1 MAILIRNTSTF
12 NYSWDGIYVNA
23 GVDLDVT
30 GWDLSGVLKNPEFIK
45 LINDPNSGILVVD
58 TTNVTATNG
67 QVTGANALQALSV
80 EPNVRTINGLN
91 GDVLI
96 STATLST
103 KTVQINGINEN
114 VVFESDLSNANS
126 NLDINAGYF

>member
-1 MAILIRNTSTF
+1 MAILLRNASTS
-12 NYSWDGIYVNA
+12 NYSWDGIHVNA

-30 GWDLSGVLKNPEFIK
+30 GWDLSGVLKNIEFIK
-45 LINDPNSGILVVD
+45 LVNNSTSGISVID
-58 TTNVTATNG
+58 TSNVAVANG
-67 QVTGANALQALSV
+67 QVTGTNALQALSV

-96 STATLST
+96 STATLAT
-103 KTVQINGINEN
+103 KTVQINGINEK
-114 VVFESDLSNANS
+114 VVFESDLANVNS

>member
-1 MAILIRNTSTF
+1 VAILLRNASTS
-12 NYSWDGIYVNA
+12 NYSWDGIHVNA

-30 GWDLSGVLKNPEFIK
+30 GWDLSGVLKNIEFIK
-45 LINDPNSGILVVD
+45 LVNNSTSGISVID
-58 TTNVTATNG
+58 TSNVAVANG
-67 QVTGANALQALSV
+67 QVTGTNALQALSV

-96 STATLST
+96 STATLAT
-103 KTVQINGINEN
+103 KTVQINGINEK
-114 VVFESDLSNANS
+114 VVFESDLANVNS

>member
-1 MAILIRNTSTF
+1 VAILLRNASNS
-12 NYSWDGIYVNA
+12 NYSWDGIHVNA

-30 GWDLSGVLKNPEFIK
+30 GWDLSGVLKNIEFIK
-45 LINDPNSGILVVD
+45 LVNNSTSGISVID
-58 TTNVTATNG
+58 TSNVAVANG
-67 QVTGANALQALSV
+67 QVTGTNALQALSV

-96 STATLST
+96 STATLAT

-114 VVFESDLSNANS
+114 VVFESDLANVNS